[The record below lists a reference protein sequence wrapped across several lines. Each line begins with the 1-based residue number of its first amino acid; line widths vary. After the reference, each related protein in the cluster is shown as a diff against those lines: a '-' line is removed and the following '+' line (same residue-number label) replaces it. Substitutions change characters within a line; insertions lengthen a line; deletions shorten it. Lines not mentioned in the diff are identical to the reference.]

1 MKPIFLSYVRENE
14 EIVDKF
20 CQELIS
26 RGLKVWLDRQDLNP
40 GSRWKQ
46 EIRKAIR
53 EGAFFVACFS
63 KEQNKSDKTYMNE
76 ELTIAID
83 ELRQKPSERIW
94 FIPVKLNRCKIPDRN
109 IGGGETLRDLHYINL
124 YKDWDVGIQSILK
137 VVQPE
142 PSGPTKHENTSG
154 NRVDSNTA
162 TDFSEGCIDQD
173 STNAENT
180 FDTEKRDNNAKK
192 VTENSLKGFITYS
205 HEDTAAKEELRKR
218 LAVMEEKNELTTW
231 HDGEITAGDEW
242 YEDISKNLA
251 EADIL
256 LYLVSAASLASKNC
270 NKELAEAL
278 TADIKVIPIILEH
291 CDWQQHKLSDF
302 EVLPLKG
309 KPISQWEDPSEGWQ
323 NVVDGIRAA
332 INKMQVQAKPSV
344 HITPEE
350 METLSNVKLQQGNFL
365 MMVKQMDQAIA
376 AYSRAIELNPKL
388 AEVYNNRGIV
398 YAEKGE
404 LDCAID
410 DYEKAIELDP
420 KFAEAYSNRG
430 ATYSEKSEFD
440 RAIADCNKAIELNP
454 KLANAYNG
462 RSTAYRAKGEFDRAI
477 ADCNK
482 AIELNP
488 KLANAYNGRST
499 AYRAKGEFDRA
510 IADCNKAIE
519 LNPKLANAYCGRS
532 AAYGAKGEFDRAIA
546 DCNKAIELNPKL
558 ADAYSNRG
566 NVHHKRG
573 KIDKAIDDYNKA
585 IELNPK
591 LVQAYYNRGATYGA
605 KGEFDRAI
613 DDWNKVI
620 ELNPKLVQAYYNRGA
635 TYGAKG
641 ELDRAIADCN
651 KAIELNPKLADAYYK
666 RGIAHL
672 GKGELDRA
680 LADYSKAIEL
690 DPGLAKAYNDL
701 GAVYA
706 KKGELHSAIV
716 NFTKAIEFDPDYT
729 EAYINRGITW
739 LYLQEWEDFRSN
751 LSTAR
756 NVGIDIA
763 IGFRNACGS
772 VANFERI
779 TGIQLPAD
787 IAAMLTPSS

>member
-83 ELRQKPSERIW
+83 ELHQKPSERIW

-173 STNAENT
+173 STKAENT
-180 FDTEKRDNNAKK
+180 FDTEKRDNDGEK

-205 HEDTAAKEELRKR
+205 HEDTAAKDELRKR
-218 LAVMEEKNELTTW
+218 LAVMEQKNELTTW
-231 HDGEITAGDEW
+231 HDGEIAAGDEW

-291 CDWQQHKLSDF
+291 CDWQQHQLSDF

-309 KPISQWEDPSEGWQ
+309 KPISQWEDLSEGWQ
-323 NVVDGIRAA
+323 NVVEGIRAV
-332 INKMQVQAKPSV
+332 ISKMQVQAKPSPN
-344 HITPEE
+344 ITPEE
-350 METLSNVKLQQGNFL
+350 VEILSKLVFQKGNFL
-365 MMVKQMDQAIA
+365 MMLDQMDEAIEV
-376 AYSRAIELNPKL
+376 YSRAIELNPNH
-388 AEVYNNRGIV
+388 AASYSNRGAAYCGRDEFDRAIAD
-398 YAEKGE
+398 YNKAIE
-404 LDCAID
+404 LDPELAQAYSNRGAAYWGKDEFDRAIA
-410 DYEKAIELDP
+410 DYNKAIELDP
-420 KFAEAYSNRG
+420 K
-430 ATYSEKSEFD
+430 
-440 RAIADCNKAIELNP
+440 
-454 KLANAYNG
+454 LA
-462 RSTAYRAKGEFDRAI
+462 
-477 ADCNK
+477 
-482 AIELNP
+482 
-488 KLANAYNGRST
+488 
-499 AYRAKGEFDRA
+499 
-510 IADCNKAIE
+510 
-519 LNPKLANAYCGRS
+519 
-532 AAYGAKGEFDRAIA
+532 
-546 DCNKAIELNPKL
+546 
-558 ADAYSNRG
+558 
-566 NVHHKRG
+566 H
-573 KIDKAIDDYNKA
+573 
-585 IELNPK
+585 
-591 LVQAYYNRGATYGA
+591 AYYNRGATYRAEGA
-605 KGEFDRAI
+605 FDRAI
-613 DDWNKVI
+613 ADCTKAI
-620 ELNPKLVQAYYNRGA
+620 ELDPKLAGAYNNRGVA
-635 TYGAKG
+635 YRVKGAFDRAIADCTKTIELDPELASAYNDRGAAYIEKGAFDRAIADCTKAIELDPKLAGAYSNRGVAHLEKG
-641 ELDRAIADCN
+641 ELDRALADCT
-651 KAIELNPKLADAYYK
+651 KAIELDPKLAQAYNN
-666 RGIAHL
+666 RGAAY
-672 GKGELDRA
+672 GAKGELDRA
-680 LADYSKAIEL
+680 LADYNKAIEL
-690 DPGLAKAYNDL
+690 DPNYAEAYN
-701 GAVYA
+701 
-706 KKGELHSAIV
+706 
-716 NFTKAIEFDPDYT
+716 
-729 EAYINRGITW
+729 NRGITW
-739 LYLQEWEDFRSN
+739 LRLQEWENFKSGF
-751 LSTAR
+751 LEAR

-763 IGFRNACGS
+763 IRFRNVCGS

-787 IAAMLTPSS
+787 ITAMLTSSS

>member
-26 RGLKVWLDRQDLNP
+26 RDLKVWLDRQDLNP

-83 ELRQKPSERIW
+83 ELHQKPSERIW

-124 YKDWDVGIQSILK
+124 YKDWNVGIQSILK

-173 STNAENT
+173 STKAENT
-180 FDTEKRDNNAKK
+180 FDTEKRDNDGEK

-205 HEDTAAKEELRKR
+205 HEDTAAKDELRKR
-218 LAVMEEKNELTTW
+218 LAVMEQKNELTTW
-231 HDGEITAGDEW
+231 HDGEIAAGDEW

-278 TADIKVIPIILEH
+278 TANIKVIPIILEH
-291 CDWQQHKLSDF
+291 CDWQQHQLSDF

-323 NVVDGIRAA
+323 NVVEGIRAV
-332 INKMQVQAKPSV
+332 ISKMQVQAKPSPN
-344 HITPEE
+344 ITPEE
-350 METLSNVKLQQGNFL
+350 VEILSKLVFQKGNFL
-365 MMVKQMDQAIA
+365 MMLDQMDEAIEV
-376 AYSRAIELNPKL
+376 YSRAIELNPNH
-388 AEVYNNRGIV
+388 AASYSNRGAAYCGRDEFDLAIAD
-398 YAEKGE
+398 YNKAIE
-404 LDCAID
+404 LDPELAQAYSNRGAAYWGKDEFDLAIA
-410 DYEKAIELDP
+410 DYNKAIELDP
-420 KFAEAYSNRG
+420 K
-430 ATYSEKSEFD
+430 
-440 RAIADCNKAIELNP
+440 
-454 KLANAYNG
+454 LA
-462 RSTAYRAKGEFDRAI
+462 
-477 ADCNK
+477 
-482 AIELNP
+482 
-488 KLANAYNGRST
+488 
-499 AYRAKGEFDRA
+499 
-510 IADCNKAIE
+510 
-519 LNPKLANAYCGRS
+519 
-532 AAYGAKGEFDRAIA
+532 
-546 DCNKAIELNPKL
+546 
-558 ADAYSNRG
+558 
-566 NVHHKRG
+566 H
-573 KIDKAIDDYNKA
+573 
-585 IELNPK
+585 
-591 LVQAYYNRGATYGA
+591 AYYNRGATYRAEGA
-605 KGEFDRAI
+605 FD
-613 DDWNKVI
+613 
-620 ELNPKLVQAYYNRGA
+620 L
-635 TYGAKG
+635 
-641 ELDRAIADCN
+641 AIADCT
-651 KAIELNPKLADAYYK
+651 KAIELDPKLAGAYNN
-666 RGIAHL
+666 RGVAYRVKGAFDFAIADCTKAIEL
-672 GKGELDRA
+672 DPELASAYNDRGAAYIEKGAFDRALADCTKAIELDPKLAQAYNNRGAAYGAKGELDRA
-680 LADYSKAIEL
+680 LADYNKAIEL
-690 DPGLAKAYNDL
+690 DPNYAEAYN
-701 GAVYA
+701 
-706 KKGELHSAIV
+706 
-716 NFTKAIEFDPDYT
+716 
-729 EAYINRGITW
+729 NRGITW
-739 LYLQEWEDFRSN
+739 LRLQEWENFKSGF
-751 LSTAR
+751 LEAR

-763 IGFRNACGS
+763 IRFRNVCGS

-787 IAAMLTPSS
+787 ITAMLTSSS